1 MANKEKK
8 NKIGPFGLIGG
19 IIGIIAAQ
27 YYCMEAGDMSIV
39 GSAVLNGAAVAVMVG
54 LGGMI
59 DRARKK

>member
-8 NKIGPFGLIGG
+8 NKVGPFGFVGM

-39 GSAVLNGAAVAVMVG
+39 GSAVLTGVAVAVMGG

-59 DRARKK
+59 DGARKK